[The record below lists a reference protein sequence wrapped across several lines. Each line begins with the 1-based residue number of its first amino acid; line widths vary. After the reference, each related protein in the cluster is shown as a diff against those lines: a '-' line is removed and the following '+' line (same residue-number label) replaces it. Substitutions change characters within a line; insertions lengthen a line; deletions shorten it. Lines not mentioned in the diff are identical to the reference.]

1 MSQLVAHVDLV
12 NPAGGET
19 FHPGEVVTVEWVE
32 TQAHML
38 LNWDLLFSMDGGL
51 NWVTV
56 EADIALESRTYI
68 WTVPEITTV
77 QAQIRIVQ
85 DNVNDDYNGTS
96 QNFTIVTA
104 TGIDDPI
111 DLVQITM
118 YPNPLRDFSSIEFE
132 NPMLVNHTLSIFDSQ
147 GKVVRSIYNITSGKV
162 RIERENLVSGLYFI
176 RLRDEN
182 EIRAMGK
189 LVVE

>member
-1 MSQLVAHVDLV
+1 MSQLLAHVDLV

-19 FHPGEVVTVEWVE
+19 YHPGEEVTVEWAE
-32 TQAHML
+32 TQAHNL

-51 NWVTV
+51 NWDTV
-56 EADIALESRTYI
+56 EADIALESRTYL

-85 DNVNDDYNGTS
+85 DNVNKDYNGTS

-111 DLVQITM
+111 ELFQITM
-118 YPNPLRDFSSIEFE
+118 YPNPLRDYTSIEFE
-132 NPMLVNHTLSIFDSQ
+132 NPMQLNYSLSIFDSQ
-147 GKVVRSIYNITSGKV
+147 GKVVRSIYNISSGKV

>member
-1 MSQLVAHVDLV
+1 MSQLLAHVDLV
-12 NPAGGET
+12 SPAGGET
-19 FHPGEVVTVEWVE
+19 YHPGEEVTVEWVE
-32 TQAHML
+32 TQTHNL

-51 NWVTV
+51 NWDTV
-56 EADIALESRTYI
+56 KADIALESRSYI

-77 QAQIRIVQ
+77 QAQIRIIQ
-85 DNVNDDYNGTS
+85 DNVNEDYNGSS

-104 TGIDDPI
+104 TGIDDPLHSMQI
-111 DLVQITM
+111 DF
-118 YPNPLRDFSSIEFE
+118 YPNPLRNYTSIEFE
-132 NPMLVNHTLSIFDSQ
+132 NPMQINYTLSIFDSQ
-147 GKVVRSIYNITSGKV
+147 GRVVRSIYNINSGKV

-189 LVVE
+189 LAVE